1 MGWDFLPHL
10 FLFCHMRRVFAF
22 AALLSLLLA
31 GCSKE
36 SRMVI
41 NGTISSQW
49 DGVNVYFCPLPH
61 PTEDVVD
68 STAVKNGT
76 FTFTIPADS
85 CYVARLQLDATV
97 GSDIQ
102 MLYVAVEPGIL
113 NVELSENS
121 HGGGTP
127 LNDTLQVWKEYI
139 SAAQK
144 ASSPMHSFAL
154 SEQILEYTANL
165 VCNNPNGVGG
175 YLLWRY
181 GRFFPDSTKARIDSL
196 GITKYIP
203 DVSTRKPN
211 K

>member
-1 MGWDFLPHL
+1 MHRGFI
-10 FLFCHMRRVFAF
+10 FAVIMF
-22 AALLSLLLA
+22 LLLA
-31 GCSKE
+31 GCSK
-36 SRMVI
+36 SSKMVI
-41 NGTISSQW
+41 NGTISNEW
-49 DGVNVYFCPLPH
+49 DGVNMYFCPLPH

-68 STAVKNGT
+68 STVVKNGT

-97 GSDIQ
+97 GSNIQ

-113 NVELSENS
+113 NVEMGEDS

-127 LNDTLQVWKEYI
+127 LNDTLQVWKEFI

-144 ASSPMHSFAL
+144 ASSPMHAFAL
-154 SEQILEYTANL
+154 SEQILEYTAN
-165 VCNNPNGVGG
+165 VICNNPNGVGG

-181 GRFFPDSTKARIDSL
+181 GRFFPEDTKAKIDSL
-196 GITKYIP
+196 GLYRYIP
-203 DVSTRKPN
+203 DVSTRKPR